1 MQQRVKRKE
10 IVIDKECTDKEIEMV
25 NTGGVDMKRVE
36 RKEIVND
43 QECTDEEIAMVSTGE
58 SDMQRVK
65 RKEMVNDKK
74 YICTKGQER
83 YWE

>member
-1 MQQRVKRKE
+1 MQQRVK
-10 IVIDKECTDKEIEMV
+10 
-25 NTGGVDMKRVE
+25 

-74 YICTKGQER
+74 YICTKGQKDIGNEKR
-83 YWE
+83 GYTESTKKRDGV